1 MYNTIGIDFVGFVCT
16 HNSQKLYTN
25 IKNIVIF
32 FIYLSNLMMKSN
44 NTHDIDYI

>member
-32 FIYLSNLMMKSN
+32 LYIYQIWWWNQIIHM
-44 NTHDIDYI
+44 I